1 MPPLDDFTEWARTD
15 GLQIVLLALGAALLA
30 RFAHWL
36 SGMYVLRVG
45 VGSSDTG
52 ALAVAEQGR
61 RRAAVAQAIERTA
74 VALLYF
80 IVTMMILTRLGI
92 PITTLV
98 APATVAGVALG
109 FGAQRVVQDVLA
121 GFFIISENQY
131 GLGDLVQIS
140 QPGSTTGISG
150 TVEAVSLRTTQ
161 LRTTTGELVI
171 LPNGEARQVTN
182 RSRDWR
188 LVVVDAPIPLD
199 ADIDVAT
206 LALRGAAE
214 SLSADAD
221 VAPMLLDAVTVSG
234 VQSIELGYLQIRI
247 SARTTPAH
255 AVDVGL
261 ALRQAAAK
269 ALSEAGLSTSLAFTT
284 SEAKAASAGG
294 GGAAAGAGGRAA
306 VGSAGSA
313 APPPPARRR
322 TRNRTPGG
330 SGGGGGAGS

>member
-1 MPPLDDFTEWARTD
+1 MPPLDDFTEWARSD
-15 GLQIVLLALGAALLA
+15 GLQIVLLAVGAVLLSRFATWLAAL
-30 RFAHWL
+30 
-36 SGMYVLRVG
+36 YELRVG
-45 VGSSDTG
+45 VSSDSG

-61 RRAAVAQAIERTA
+61 RRAAVAQALEGTA

-80 IVTMMILTRLGI
+80 IVTMMILSRFGI

-131 GLGDLVQIS
+131 GLGDLVQIA

-161 LRTTTGELVI
+161 LRTATGELII

-206 LALRGAAE
+206 MALRAAAE
-214 SLSADAD
+214 AMSSDPE
-221 VAPMLLDAVTVSG
+221 VAPKLLDAVKVSG
-234 VQSIELGYLQIRI
+234 VQSIELGYLQIRV

-261 ALRQAAAK
+261 ALRQAAAR
-269 ALSEAGLSTSLAFTT
+269 ALSEAGLATSLAFSTSTT
-284 SEAKAASAGG
+284 DAKAAGSAPT
-294 GGAAAGAGGRAA
+294 AAGSPPKTGPT
-306 VGSAGSA
+306 
-313 APPPPARRR
+313 APRSSTRRR
-322 TRNRTPGG
+322 G
-330 SGGGGGAGS
+330 SGSS

>member
-1 MPPLDDFTEWARTD
+1 MPPLDDFTHWARSD
-15 GLQIVLLALGAALLA
+15 GLQIILLGLGSVLLA
-30 RFAHWL
+30 RFAHWI
-36 SGMYVLRVG
+36 SGLFALRVG
-45 VGSSDTG
+45 VQSTETG

-74 VALLYF
+74 VALIYF
-80 IVTMMILTRLGI
+80 IVTMMILARLGI

-109 FGAQRVVQDVLA
+109 FGAQRVVQDVLT

-131 GLGDLVQIS
+131 GLGDVVQIS
-140 QPGSTTGISG
+140 VPGSTTGIAG

-161 LRTTTGELVI
+161 LRTVTGELVI
-171 LPNGEARQVTN
+171 LPNGECRQVTN

-206 LALRGAAE
+206 MALRKAAE
-214 SLSADAD
+214 SLSADEE

-234 VQSIELGYLQIRI
+234 VQSIELGYLQIRV

-261 ALRQAAAK
+261 ALRQAAAR
-269 ALSEAGLSTSLAFTT
+269 ALNEAGLATSLALST
-284 SEAKAASAGG
+284 SESKAEAAAASPAP
-294 GGAAAGAGGRAA
+294 AA
-306 VGSAGSA
+306 VKA
-313 APPPPARRR
+313 APPRRR
-322 TRNRTPGG
+322 SARAKDRT
-330 SGGGGGAGS
+330 

>member
-1 MPPLDDFTEWARTD
+1 VPPLDDFTQWARTD
-15 GLQIVLLALGAALLA
+15 GLQIPLLAIGAVLLT
-30 RFAHWL
+30 RFVHWL
-36 SGMYVLRVG
+36 SGLFAMKVG
-45 VGSSDTG
+45 VASTETG
-52 ALAVAEQGR
+52 ALAVAEEGR
-61 RRAAVAQAIERTA
+61 RRAAVAQALERTV
-74 VALLYF
+74 VALVWF
-80 IVTMMILTRLGI
+80 IVSVMILTRLGI

-188 LVVVDAPIPLD
+188 LVVVDAPIPID
-199 ADIDVAT
+199 ADIDAAT
-206 LALRGAAE
+206 FALRTAAE
-214 SLSADAD
+214 QLSADEE

-261 ALRQAAAK
+261 ALRRAAAQ
-269 ALSEAGLSTSLAFTT
+269 ALSDAGLSASLSFTT
-284 SEAKAASAGG
+284 SEGKAAGDGAAPAPPAASA
-294 GGAAAGAGGRAA
+294 AAAPSSSSSGAT
-306 VGSAGSA
+306 ST
-313 APPPPARRR
+313 RRR
-322 TRNRTPGG
+322 RR
-330 SGGGGGAGS
+330 

>member
-1 MPPLDDFTEWARTD
+1 MPPLDDFTQWARTD
-15 GLQIVLLALGAALLA
+15 GLQIPLLAIGAVLLTRLL
-30 RFAHWL
+30 HWL
-36 SGMYVLRVG
+36 AGLFAMKVG
-45 VGSSDTG
+45 VNSTETG
-52 ALAVAEQGR
+52 ALAVAEEGR
-61 RRAAVAQAIERTA
+61 RRAAVAQALERTV
-74 VALLYF
+74 VALVWF
-80 IVTMMILTRLGI
+80 IVSVMILTRLGI

-188 LVVVDAPIPLD
+188 LVVVDAPIPID
-199 ADIDVAT
+199 ADIDAAT

-214 SLSADAD
+214 RLSADET

-247 SARTTPAH
+247 SARTTPGH

-261 ALRQAAAK
+261 ALRRAAAQ
-269 ALSEAGLSTSLAFTT
+269 ALSDAGLAASLSFSTSEGKAEGAPSSPATPAGPAPAPAT
-284 SEAKAASAGG
+284 SGT
-294 GGAAAGAGGRAA
+294 
-306 VGSAGSA
+306 
-313 APPPPARRR
+313 RRR
-322 TRNRTPGG
+322 R
-330 SGGGGGAGS
+330 S

>member
-1 MPPLDDFTEWARTD
+1 MPPLDDFTVWARSD

-30 RFAHWL
+30 RFAHWM
-36 SGMYVLRVG
+36 SGLYELRVG
-45 VGSSDTG
+45 VGSTETG

-61 RRAAVAQAIERTA
+61 RRAAVAQALERTA

-80 IVTMMILTRLGI
+80 VVTMMILSRLGI

-206 LALRGAAE
+206 MALRAAAE
-214 SLSADAD
+214 SLSADPD

-234 VQSIELGYLQIRI
+234 VQSIELGYLQMRV

-269 ALSEAGLSTSLAFTT
+269 ALSEAGMSTSLASTAT
-284 SEAKAASAGG
+284 DAWPGSG
-294 GGAAAGAGGRAA
+294 GGAQGGPPGAAGAAGATGRPATA
-306 VGSAGSA
+306 V
-313 APPPPARRR
+313 APRRRR
-322 TRNRTPGG
+322 TRTPR
-330 SGGGGGAGS
+330 SGGGGTS

>member
-1 MPPLDDFTEWARTD
+1 MPPLDDFTEWARSD
-15 GLQIVLLALGAALLA
+15 GLQVVLLALGSVLLA

-36 SGMYVLRVG
+36 SRLYELRVG
-45 VGSSDTG
+45 VTAGSSETG
-52 ALAVAEQGR
+52 VLAVAEQGR
-61 RRAAVAQAIERTA
+61 RRAAVVQAVERTA

-80 IVTMMILTRLGI
+80 IVTVMVLTRLGI

-199 ADIDVAT
+199 ADIDLAT
-206 LALRGAAE
+206 AALREAAAA
-214 SLSADAD
+214 LSADPD
-221 VAPMLLDAVTVSG
+221 VAPKLLDAVTVSG
-234 VQSIELGYLQIRI
+234 VQSIELGYLQIRV

-261 ALRQAAAK
+261 ALRQAAAR

-284 SEAKAASAGG
+284 STTSDVKAASAAGVPASPP
-294 GGAAAGAGGRAA
+294 GAPGTPPRRRRSTGGGRA
-306 VGSAGSA
+306 
-313 APPPPARRR
+313 
-322 TRNRTPGG
+322 
-330 SGGGGGAGS
+330 

>member
-1 MPPLDDFTEWARTD
+1 MPPLDDFTQWARTD
-15 GLQIVLLALGAALLA
+15 GLQIILLAVGSVLLA

-36 SGMYVLRVG
+36 SQLVIMRGG
-45 VGSSDTG
+45 ISSTESG
-52 ALAVAEQGR
+52 ALAIAEQGR
-61 RRAAVAQAIERTA
+61 RRAAVSQAIERTA
-74 VALLYF
+74 VALIYF

-109 FGAQRVVQDVLA
+109 FGAQRVVQDVLT

-131 GLGDLVQIS
+131 GIGDIVQIS

-161 LRTTTGELVI
+161 LRTVTGELVI

-199 ADIDVAT
+199 ADVDRAT
-206 LALRGAAE
+206 AALRAAAE
-214 SLSADAD
+214 ELTADEE
-221 VAPMLLDAVTVSG
+221 VSPMLLDAVTVSG
-234 VQSIELGYLQIRI
+234 VQSIELGYLQIRV
-247 SARTTPAH
+247 SARTTPDH

-261 ALRQAAAK
+261 ALRRAAAR
-269 ALSEAGLSTSLAFTT
+269 ALSEAGMATSLAFTT
-284 SEAKAASAGG
+284 TEAKAEAAAA
-294 GGAAAGAGGRAA
+294 AAAGAP
-306 VGSAGSA
+306 
-313 APPPPARRR
+313 APPPTRRR
-322 TRNRTPGG
+322 AARTKDR
-330 SGGGGGAGS
+330 A

>member
-1 MPPLDDFTEWARTD
+1 MPPLDDFTQWARTD
-15 GLQIVLLALGAALLA
+15 GLQIILLATGSVLLA

-36 SGMYVLRVG
+36 SGLFALRVG
-45 VGSSDTG
+45 VSSTEAG

-61 RRAAVAQAIERTA
+61 RRAAVAQAIERTV
-74 VALLYF
+74 VALIYF

-109 FGAQRVVQDVLA
+109 FGAQRVVQDVLT

-131 GLGDLVQIS
+131 GLGDIVQIS
-140 QPGSTTGISG
+140 VPGSTTGIAG

-161 LRTTTGELVI
+161 LRTVTGELVI
-171 LPNGEARQVTN
+171 LPNGECRQVTN

-199 ADIDVAT
+199 ADIDAAT

-214 SLSADAD
+214 KLSAHED
-221 VAPMLLDAVTVSG
+221 VAPMLLDAVVVSG

-261 ALRQAAAK
+261 ALRRAAAQ
-269 ALSEAGLSTSLAFTT
+269 ALSEAGLATSLAFTT
-284 SEAKAASAGG
+284 ADAKAE
-294 GGAAAGAGGRAA
+294 AAGASSTTPSPQPPANRRRAA
-306 VGSAGSA
+306 RSKD
-313 APPPPARRR
+313 R
-322 TRNRTPGG
+322 T
-330 SGGGGGAGS
+330 

>member
-1 MPPLDDFTEWARTD
+1 MPPLDDLTTWARTD
-15 GLQIVLLALGAALLA
+15 GLQIVLLGLGAVLLT
-30 RFAHWL
+30 RFASWL
-36 SGMYVLRVG
+36 SGLFAMKVG
-45 VGSSDTG
+45 VSSTDGG
-52 ALAVAEQGR
+52 AVAVAEEGR
-61 RRAAVAQAIERTA
+61 RRAAVAQAVERTV
-74 VALLYF
+74 VALVWF
-80 IVTMMILTRLGI
+80 ITSVMILTRLGI

-161 LRTTTGELVI
+161 LRTATGELVI

-188 LVVVDAPIPLD
+188 LVVVDAPIPID
-199 ADIDVAT
+199 ADVDAAT
-206 LALRGAAE
+206 LALRGAAQE
-214 SLSADAD
+214 LSADEQI
-221 VAPMLLDAVTVSG
+221 APMLLDDVTVSG
-234 VQSIELGYLQIRI
+234 VQAIELGYLQMRI

-261 ALRQAAAK
+261 ALRRAAAR
-269 ALSEAGLSTSLAFTT
+269 ALSDAGLATSLSYAT
-284 SEAKAASAGG
+284 SDVKAEGAP
-294 GGAAAGAGGRAA
+294 GAAKDP
-306 VGSAGSA
+306 GS
-313 APPPPARRR
+313 
-322 TRNRTPGG
+322 
-330 SGGGGGAGS
+330 